1 MNPDR
6 GMTRYL
12 PTEALGNAQKRGE
25 AKTSTSSLP
34 GPGSKFPVPGFID
47 RPDAA
52 SGNQNGPW
60 SWLCL
65 PPASGLADGFD
76 ASDSGF
82 DLLPLGSIFIASPI
96 TSVV

>member
-1 MNPDR
+1 MNPDL
-6 GMTRYL
+6 GMTRHL
-12 PTEALGNAQKRGE
+12 PTEALGNAPKRGE
-25 AKTSTSSLP
+25 AKTSTRPLP
-34 GPGSKFPVPGFID
+34 KRGSKFPVLGFID
-47 RPDAA
+47 RHDAA

-65 PPASGLADGFD
+65 PPASGLADGFG